1 MGAVVLLSAAIGLA
15 LYGAILRLPRFSPRQ
30 RLVLSLGYRP
40 AGRGGSGH
48 RSGPA
53 GTAQR
58 RTRAWLAAG
67 GALFA
72 LAPWLLLGAEIR
84 WGAVA
89 LYTLLPPLGAG
100 VWFWLRSQRREALL
114 SRAYPDLLAHLVAQA
129 RAGAG
134 TFQAFATAPPVL
146 REPLRQEVEE
156 LIADM
161 RVAPFP
167 AALQRFAERCGIPE
181 VRAFAANAIHQQSL
195 GIALRQV
202 LESEEAHILALARQA
217 MRQRI
222 QRTSITMAA
231 VTVILLINGLIIYML
246 PVVQE
251 MYRLAGQ
258 P

>member
-15 LYGAILRLPRFSPRQ
+15 LYGALLRLPRFSPRQ
-30 RLVLSLGYRP
+30 RLVSRL
-40 AGRGGSGH
+40 GH
-48 RSGPA
+48 RPLAAAPSRISDPA
-53 GTAQR
+53 LRRAQ
-58 RTRAWLAAG
+58 AWLAG
-67 GALFA
+67 GGLLIS
-72 LAPWLLLGAEIR
+72 LAPWLLLGTEIR
-84 WGAVA
+84 WGALM

-100 VWFWLRSQRREALL
+100 AWFWLRGRRREALL

-161 RVAPFP
+161 RIAPFP
-167 AALQRFAERCGIPE
+167 AALGRFAQRCGIPE
-181 VRAFAANAIHQQSL
+181 VRAFAANAIYQQSL
-195 GIALRQV
+195 GIALREV
-202 LESEEAHILALARQA
+202 LESEEAHILAMARQA

-231 VTVILLINGLIIYML
+231 VTVILLLNGLLIYML
-246 PVVQE
+246 PVVQG